1 MLSHLKSQNKET
13 QCWSFRVWRQKFER
27 VWNSLRLLPPIQI
40 ARMVAR
46 MRRRDGRGSSGVT
59 IAWKDSFPSN
69 CINIC
74 ENQVLYGK
82 NITKAQNFDMLNC
95 HRCQIVKSLTIQH
108 ITILDIKSENFEGF
122 FGLAETVH
130 SLSEQQFYQGFDDPV
145 VIDVIIVV
153 NCQKCGKAHRC
164 NSINCEKCDR

>member
-1 MLSHLKSQNKET
+1 MAEVQAVSQ
-13 QCWSFRVWRQKFER
+13 
-27 VWNSLRLLPPIQI
+27 LPEKIAFLQI
-40 ARMVAR
+40 VSTFVRT
-46 MRRRDGRGSSGVT
+46 S
-59 IAWKDSFPSN
+59 
-69 CINIC
+69 C
-74 ENQVLYGK
+74 NQVLYRK

-95 HRCQIVKSLTIQH
+95 HRCKIVKSLTIQH

-130 SLSEQQFYQGFDDPV
+130 SLSEQQFDEGFDDPV